1 MAHPTVSEVGRYD
14 LRIFEAFAC
23 DFCCDILAKGE
34 FLPLWDMEPAY
45 VVPCVWKFPVE
56 VLKGAAQKTAFGKA
70 VSG

>member
-34 FLPLWDMEPAY
+34 FLPIWDMEPTSFH
-45 VVPCVWKFPVE
+45 V
-56 VLKGAAQKTAFGKA
+56 FG
-70 VSG
+70 SSPLRS